1 MEVSNLVV
9 LPAVLAFFVLCL
21 HFMRRMVRLRNLNL
35 PPGRLGWPVVGETFE
50 FMHAMV
56 EGNVLRF
63 LQERV
68 EKYDSRVF
76 KTSMFGNPVVV
87 FCGPAGNKF
96 LFSNE
101 NKNVQVWW
109 PSSVRKLLRLSLVT
123 KVGDEAK
130 MVRKLLMNFLNAE
143 TLRNYLPKMDRI
155 AQHHI
160 DTYWKG
166 KEKVFVHPIVKLYT
180 FELACC
186 LFLSIEDSAQI
197 SKLSLKFDA
206 FLKGIVGFSL
216 NIPGTRFHRAIK
228 AADEIRKEIKL
239 ILEKRKVDLEEKRA
253 SPTQDLLSHM
263 LLTSDPSGRF
273 MTEME
278 ILDNILLLLFAGHDT
293 ARSVLSLVMK
303 YLGQLPQ
310 VYEHVL
316 KEQLEIIQG
325 KEVGELLQWEDVQKM
340 KYSWNVVC
348 EVMRLSPPVSG
359 AYREAIKDF
368 TYADYNIPKG
378 WKLHWNTGSSHKDP
392 TIFSNPETFDASRFE
407 GAGPTPFAHVPFGG
421 GPRMCLGQEFARLE
435 ILVFM
440 HNIVKRFKWELVIPD
455 EKLKY
460 DPMLEPVKGLE
471 IRLHPSSF

>member
-9 LPAVLAFFVLCL
+9 LPAVLAFSVLCL

-166 KEKVFVHPIVKLYT
+166 NIIPQLFVCLVIYISELCCQRFTHQIVK
-180 FELACC
+180 
-186 LFLSIEDSAQI
+186 
-197 SKLSLKFDA
+197 
-206 FLKGIVGFSL
+206 
-216 NIPGTRFHRAIK
+216 
-228 AADEIRKEIKL
+228 
-239 ILEKRKVDLEEKRA
+239 
-253 SPTQDLLSHM
+253 
-263 LLTSDPSGRF
+263 
-273 MTEME
+273 
-278 ILDNILLLLFAGHDT
+278 
-293 ARSVLSLVMK
+293 
-303 YLGQLPQ
+303 
-310 VYEHVL
+310 
-316 KEQLEIIQG
+316 
-325 KEVGELLQWEDVQKM
+325 
-340 KYSWNVVC
+340 
-348 EVMRLSPPVSG
+348 
-359 AYREAIKDF
+359 
-368 TYADYNIPKG
+368 
-378 WKLHWNTGSSHKDP
+378 
-392 TIFSNPETFDASRFE
+392 
-407 GAGPTPFAHVPFGG
+407 
-421 GPRMCLGQEFARLE
+421 
-435 ILVFM
+435 
-440 HNIVKRFKWELVIPD
+440 
-455 EKLKY
+455 
-460 DPMLEPVKGLE
+460 
-471 IRLHPSSF
+471 